1 MDSYKE
7 DWGKYRKKLESYGYS
22 EVELLKVQEV
32 RENYDLC
39 PYEQFRE
46 LFLQGV
52 IERVA
57 KVKKPRNYFVN
68 DSGEFLYLNHYHKAY
83 CVAGKFK
90 EE

>member
-1 MDSYKE
+1 MESTKQSWE
-7 DWGKYRKKLESYGYS
+7 DY
-22 EVELLKVQEV
+22 LKILIKFQYTPEQIEAVKEV

-68 DSGEFLYLNHYHKAY
+68 EEGEFLYLNHRNHKYEIAA
-83 CVAGKFK
+83 VFK
-90 EE
+90 L